1 MKWLNKLERKYHR
14 FTIINLMTYIVGIT
28 SLVYVI
34 QMFTPLNIAGLFSF
48 VPSLVLK
55 GQVWRI
61 ITFVFVPPA
70 YDMLS
75 FVLMMYFYYMLGNT
89 LENEWGSFKFNI
101 YYLFG
106 IVGALI
112 AGMLTGF
119 ATNVYINLSLFL
131 AFAYIFPDME
141 ILLFFVLPI
150 KVKYLAYLDWAIFVI
165 NLVMGSLSTKAAI
178 VASLINFFI
187 FFGDDFITFIKNKKR
202 YGSVQRNFKN
212 EVKKY
217 RR

>member
-34 QMFTPLNIAGLFSF
+34 QMFTSLNIAGLFSF

>member
-141 ILLFFVLPI
+141 ILLFFILPI